1 MDHEQIIKEQDE
13 QLEEI
18 ESAVINIKNN
28 ARLINETI
36 DEQKVYIKEMDEGM
50 DKTQNQMN
58 YAMDKLSTLLQT
70 KNIGEI
76 KCFITLLCISI
87 ILFLILIL

>member
-1 MDHEQIIKEQDE
+1 MDHDQIIREQDE

-28 ARLINETI
+28 ARLINQTI

-70 KNIGEI
+70 KNKGEI

>member
-1 MDHEQIIKEQDE
+1 MDHDQIIREQDE

-70 KNIGEI
+70 KNKGEI

>member
-1 MDHEQIIKEQDE
+1 MDHDQIIREQDE

-70 KNIGEI
+70 KNKGEI

-87 ILFLILIL
+87 LLFLILIL

>member
-1 MDHEQIIKEQDE
+1 MDHDQIIREQDE

-58 YAMDKLSTLLQT
+58 YAMDKLSILLQT
-70 KNIGEI
+70 KNKGEI

-87 ILFLILIL
+87 LLFLILIL

>member
-1 MDHEQIIKEQDE
+1 MDHDQIIREQDE

-28 ARLINETI
+28 ARLINQTI

-70 KNIGEI
+70 KNKGEI

-87 ILFLILIL
+87 LLFLILIL

>member
-70 KNIGEI
+70 KNKGEI

>member
-28 ARLINETI
+28 ARLINQTI

-70 KNIGEI
+70 KNKGEI

-87 ILFLILIL
+87 LLFLILIL

>member
-1 MDHEQIIKEQDE
+1 MNKKFILKKWMKEWIKHK
-13 QLEEI
+13 I
-18 ESAVINIKNN
+18 
-28 ARLINETI
+28 
-36 DEQKVYIKEMDEGM
+36 
-50 DKTQNQMN
+50 KTQNQMN

-70 KNIGEI
+70 KNKGEI

>member
-28 ARLINETI
+28 ARLINQTI

-70 KNIGEI
+70 KNKGEI

>member
-70 KNIGEI
+70 KNKGEI

-87 ILFLILIL
+87 I

>member
-70 KNIGEI
+70 KNKGEI

-87 ILFLILIL
+87 LLFLILIL

>member
-70 KNIGEI
+70 KNKGEI

-87 ILFLILIL
+87 ILFLILKK

>member
-1 MDHEQIIKEQDE
+1 MDHDQIIREQDE

-58 YAMDKLSTLLQT
+58 YAMDKLSTL
-70 KNIGEI
+70 
-76 KCFITLLCISI
+76 
-87 ILFLILIL
+87 

>member
-50 DKTQNQMN
+50 DKTQN
-58 YAMDKLSTLLQT
+58 
-70 KNIGEI
+70 
-76 KCFITLLCISI
+76 
-87 ILFLILIL
+87 

>member
-36 DEQKVYIKEMDEGM
+36 DEQKVYTKEMDEGM

>member
-1 MDHEQIIKEQDE
+1 MDHEQIIREQDE

-70 KNIGEI
+70 KNKGEI

-87 ILFLILIL
+87 LLFLILII

>member
-70 KNIGEI
+70 KNKGEI

-87 ILFLILIL
+87 LLFLILII

>member
-1 MDHEQIIKEQDE
+1 MDHEQIIREQDE

-18 ESAVINIKNN
+18 ESAVVNIKNN

-36 DEQKVYIKEMDEGM
+36 DEQKVHIREMDEGM

-58 YAMDKLSTLLQT
+58 YAMKKISNLLQT
-70 KNIGEI
+70 KNKGEI
-76 KCFITLLCISI
+76 KCFLTLLCISI
-87 ILFLILIL
+87 VLLIILLL

>member
-1 MDHEQIIKEQDE
+1 MDHDQIIREQDE

-70 KNIGEI
+70 KNKGEI

-87 ILFLILIL
+87 LLFLILII